1 MCEARWPAIA
11 GQEGRLRKRR
21 RPGLGPGERP
31 GVKGARGMRE
41 TKQILDAI
49 FAKSGYTLEDYL
61 KDVGIRR
68 AREEGS
74 HVGQRLLTGRQ
85 ACEYLQVSAT
95 TLWRLTKRGG
105 LKTVQVRGRT
115 QYDVRELD
123 RFIRRHSK

>member
-1 MCEARWPAIA
+1 
-11 GQEGRLRKRR
+11 
-21 RPGLGPGERP
+21 
-31 GVKGARGMRE
+31 MRE

-49 FAKSGYTLEDYL
+49 FATSGYTLEDYL
-61 KDVGIRR
+61 SDVGVKT
-68 AREEGS
+68 AREEGGP
-74 HVGQRLLTGRQ
+74 VGQRLLTSRQ

-105 LKTVQVRGRT
+105 LKSVQVRGRT

>member
-1 MCEARWPAIA
+1 
-11 GQEGRLRKRR
+11 
-21 RPGLGPGERP
+21 
-31 GVKGARGMRE
+31 MRE

-68 AREEGS
+68 AREEGG
-74 HVGQRLLTGRQ
+74 HVGQRLLTSRQ